1 MREQFYPFTI
11 GALIAMLCAV
21 LISLSM
27 MYLPGDLAASGSQW
41 CPEGMELDPSGY
53 GCNSVRQADNP
64 PVTAPTKPDPITVPD
79 TVPMPPL
86 AVDPM
91 PEPMPDLQPAMPK
104 SKPLPIGDNRLSDNW
119 AAMLIAQQHAIPL
132 GSGHSLGFGLAKVGS
147 AEAIGLGYALRYQ
160 KTAYTAGV
168 MKSGHDEGV
177 GAGVEFKIC
186 C

>member
-1 MREQFYPFTI
+1 MKTRLLAIAI
-11 GALIAMLCAV
+11 GAMLCAV
-21 LISLSM
+21 LIPVGM
-27 MYLPGDLAASGSQW
+27 MYYPGDLAASGSQW
-41 CPEGMELDPSGY
+41 CPEGTVLDPSGY
-53 GCNSVRQADNP
+53 GCNDVRPAHNP
-64 PVTAPTKPDPITVPD
+64 PTSVPMTPDPITVPD

-86 AVDPM
+86 AAD
-91 PEPMPDLQPAMPK
+91 PMPDLEPAMPK
-104 SKPLPIGDNRLSDNW
+104 SKPLPIGDNRLSENW

-132 GSGHSLGFGLAKVGS
+132 GGGSSFGIGVSKVGS
-147 AEAIGLGYALRYQ
+147 AEAVGLGYALRYD